1 MARRKCPVC
10 GLFVGATPHSG
21 PIHDRI
27 MAARRLAKLGLL
39 GRKRR
44 RKARRRR

>member
-10 GLFVGATPHSG
+10 KLYVGAKPHTG
-21 PIHDRI
+21 ALHDRI
-27 MAARRLAKLGLL
+27 NTNRRLLAIGKL

-44 RKARRRR
+44 RKG